1 MSQSEPDNK
10 SQNDDIQQT
19 SEQQNSAD
27 EQQDSAENQNAK
39 QHFEM
44 PQDVPLPAPNLIT
57 LATSLATQ
65 AMVSMGIFPNPMT
78 GQSTFMLHQAKHL
91 IDTVQLLFEKT
102 AGNRTDEES
111 KMLENVIHE
120 LHMLFIAAQNEKSRR
135 KE

>member
-10 SQNDDIQQT
+10 SQNNDTQQP
-19 SEQQNSAD
+19 SEQQNSA
-27 EQQDSAENQNAK
+27 EKENAK

-44 PQDVPLPAPNLIT
+44 PQDVPLPAPNLIS

-78 GQSTFMLHQAKHL
+78 GQSTFLLHQAKHL
-91 IDTVQLLFEKT
+91 IDTVQLLFDKT

-135 KE
+135 NE